1 MGRESLKV
9 GPTAG
14 HPRVAVGGF
23 TVNAVGGGAEAK
35 TRGAGAGDGTEN
47 SEREFESLLRKARNC
62 LKSACEFGV
71 APTTLDSPDKS
82 ALHVSEIAD

>member
-35 TRGAGAGDGTEN
+35 TRGAGAGDGAEK
-47 SEREFESLLRKARNC
+47 SERETESL
-62 LKSACEFGV
+62 
-71 APTTLDSPDKS
+71 
-82 ALHVSEIAD
+82 